1 MKAKELYE
9 DIRGYCRENSDE
21 AVVKK
26 YAKYFKEGYDA
37 TTEEAIRERQEIGI
51 SLVNLL
57 ADF

>member
-1 MKAKELYE
+1 MKAKELCE

-21 AVVKK
+21 AVVEK
-26 YAKYFKEGYDA
+26 YSRYFKEGYDA
-37 TTEEAIRERQEIGI
+37 TTEEAIQERQEIGT